1 MNFFI
6 IEIENLCGILFV
18 VVFQKNLTWYYDI
31 QTPRLMLDALSV
43 TYAAWPEMAFL
54 KKPV

>member
-1 MNFFI
+1 MNLFI
-6 IEIENLCGILFV
+6 KEIENLCGILFV

-31 QTPRLMLDALSV
+31 RTPRLMLDALSV